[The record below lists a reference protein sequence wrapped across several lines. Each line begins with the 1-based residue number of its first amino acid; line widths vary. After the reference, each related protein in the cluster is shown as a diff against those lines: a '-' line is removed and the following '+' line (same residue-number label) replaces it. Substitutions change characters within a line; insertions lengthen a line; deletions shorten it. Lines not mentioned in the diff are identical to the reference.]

1 MDGFTQKLR
10 LIYSKLFHE
19 DMDTFTGEF
28 IDSKKF
34 EHNGQKSRKQFF
46 LNRKTVLR
54 RWLSKKINCTSDF
67 QKSFKNYKISLYQF
81 RGEALFTLD
90 DFRKRD
96 NLKEFEEK
104 IDLYLQYKQE
114 VYVNK
119 EYKHIYIF
127 CEEREE
133 VLLYSIVKWEK
144 NQEHKVIISV
154 EREEKMYKGTFSLEE
169 DNNVFLTLRVD
180 NITLYMLF
188 HDSKD
193 SSCVYIVGTSMGYL
207 AKDNKVPRAEKVI
220 FSKEKL
226 DKEAIFLQ
234 FILNETE
241 SISAIENRLNPNS
254 SEMLSEPF
262 FKYTNKFKKYHAF
275 FNRLIRKNYYQ
286 NFYHRLAFREFY
298 AFYRLFERFSKQE
311 TYFVMNF
318 QRAFLEAIK
327 TVESIKNISFQ
338 VVMELNE
345 ENLFFAVS
353 DKEFKIKNRF
363 LNLSTYGVECTIIF
377 VVEDDEN
384 LPIKHQNLLTE
395 IAKESLVLRLVKK
408 ERVIH
413 KVNSL
418 DFFFIYM
425 GDERDFV
432 LADPIRD
439 NKDVFKLFINEVT
452 MDEYRIDYRKIIYE
466 SSIYE
471 RL

>member
-19 DMDTFTGEF
+19 DMDRFTGEF
-28 IDSKKF
+28 IDSHKF
-34 EHNGQKSRKQFF
+34 EHNEQKSRKQFF

-54 RWLSKKINCTSDF
+54 RWLNKKMNCTSDF

-81 RGEALFTLD
+81 RGESLFSLD
-90 DFRKRD
+90 DFRRKD

-104 IDLYLQYKQE
+104 IDNYLQYKQE

-127 CEEREE
+127 CEDREE
-133 VLLYSIVKWEK
+133 ILLYSIVKWEK
-144 NQEHKVIISV
+144 NQDNRIIISV
-154 EREEKMYKGTFSLEE
+154 EHEERIYKGTFSLEE

-254 SEMLSEPF
+254 FDILSDF
-262 FKYTNKFKKYHAF
+262 LFKYTNKFRQYHTF

-298 AFYRLFERFSKQE
+298 AFYSLFERFSKQE

-363 LNLSTYGVECTIIF
+363 LNLSDYGVECTIIF
-377 VVEDDEN
+377 VVEDDTN
-384 LPIKHQNLLTE
+384 LPIRYQNILRE
-395 IAKESLVLRLVKK
+395 IAKESLVVRLVKK

-418 DFFFIYM
+418 DFFFIYI

-439 NKDVFKLFINEVT
+439 SKDVFKLFINEVT

-466 SSIYE
+466 SNIYT
-471 RL
+471 

>member
-10 LIYSKLFHE
+10 LVYSKLFDE
-19 DMDTFTGEF
+19 DMDKFTEEF
-28 IDSKKF
+28 IDSNKF

-54 RWLSKKINCTSDF
+54 RWLNKKISCTTDF

-81 RGEALFTLD
+81 RGEPLFTLD
-90 DFRKRD
+90 DFKKRD
-96 NLKEFEEK
+96 NLKEFEER
-104 IDLYLQYKQE
+104 IDLYLEYKQE
-114 VYVNK
+114 VYINK
-119 EYKHIYIF
+119 EYRYIYIF
-127 CEEREE
+127 CETREE
-133 VLLYSIVKWEK
+133 ILLYSIVKWEK
-144 NQEHKVIISV
+144 NQENRIIITL
-154 EREEKMYKGTFSLEE
+154 EREDKIYKGTFSLEE

-180 NITLYMLF
+180 NNTLYMLF
-188 HDSKD
+188 HDSQD
-193 SSCVYIVGTSMGYL
+193 RSCDYIVGTSMGYL
-207 AKDNKVPRAEKVI
+207 ARDNKVPRSEKVI

-226 DKEAIFLQ
+226 DKEALFLQ

-241 SISAIENRLNPNS
+241 SIASIENRLTPNI
-254 SEMLSEPF
+254 SEVLTEPF
-262 FKYTNKFKKYHAF
+262 LRYTNKFKRYHTF
-275 FNRLIRKNYYQ
+275 FSRLITKNYSQ

-298 AFYRLFERFSKQE
+298 AFYRLFEQFSKQE

-363 LNLSTYGVECTIIF
+363 LNLSSYGVECTLIF
-377 VVEDDEN
+377 IVEDDEN
-384 LPIKHQNLLTE
+384 LPIKYKNLVKE
-395 IAKESLVLRLVKK
+395 IAKESLVVRLVKK

-418 DFFFIYM
+418 DFFFIYI

-439 NKDVFKLFINEVT
+439 NKDVFKLFIDKVT

-466 SSIYE
+466 SRVYG
-471 RL
+471 

>member
-1 MDGFTQKLR
+1 MDSFTQKLR

-19 DMDTFTGEF
+19 DMDKFTGEF

-34 EHNGQKSRKQFF
+34 ETNSQQSRKQFF

-54 RWLSKKINCTSDF
+54 RWLNKKISCTSDF

-81 RGEALFTLD
+81 RGQPLFTLD

-96 NLKEFEEK
+96 YLKEFEEK
-104 IDLYLQYKQE
+104 LDLYLQYKQE

-133 VLLYSIVKWEK
+133 VLRYSIIKWEK
-144 NQEHKVIISV
+144 NQENRIIITV
-154 EREEKMYKGTFSLEE
+154 EQKENIYKGTFSLEE
-169 DNNVFLTLRVD
+169 GNNVFLTLRVE
-180 NITLYMLF
+180 NITCYMLF

-207 AKDNKVPRAEKVI
+207 AKDNKVPRAQKVV
-220 FSKEKL
+220 FSKEEL
-226 DKEAIFLQ
+226 DKEEIDLQ

-241 SISAIENRLNPNS
+241 TISAIENRINPNS
-254 SEMLSEPF
+254 SEIITEHF
-262 FKYTNKFKKYHAF
+262 AKYTSKFKKYHTF
-275 FNRLIRKNYYQ
+275 FNRLIKKNYYQ

-298 AFYRLFERFSKQE
+298 AFYRLFERFSKKE

-338 VVMELNE
+338 VVMELNDE
-345 ENLFFAVS
+345 SLFFAVS
-353 DKEFKIKNRF
+353 DKEFKIKSRF
-363 LNLSTYGVECTIIF
+363 LNLSSYGVECTIIF
-377 VVEDDEN
+377 IVEDDKN
-384 LPIKHQNLLTE
+384 LPTKYQTLLNE
-395 IAKESLVLRLVKK
+395 MSKESLVVRVAKK
-408 ERVIH
+408 EKVIH

-439 NKDVFKLFINEVT
+439 NKDVFKLFINDVT

-466 SSIYE
+466 SVIY
-471 RL
+471 LDN